1 MLTAAMV
8 VEILK
13 SSWVTCRAQPP
24 FWIRLGAR
32 LNDAQYCGMPLTS
45 VGGGLRKAGSLL
57 ARFGSCGPG
66 SLSAFGLTTL
76 TAPSGGS
83 SGLPNEAAS
92 AADAAATTAPVAL
105 AASKLRRER
114 DLRFFM
120 MGLLIGA
127 PATEVA
133 VARLMLTAGCGS

>member
-45 VGGGLRKAGSLL
+45 VGGGLRKAGMLL
-57 ARFGSCGPG
+57 ARSGFCGPG
-66 SLSAFGLTTL
+66 SVSALGLTTL

-83 SGLPNEAAS
+83 SGLPKDAAS
-92 AADAAATTAPVAL
+92 AADVATTAAPVAP
-105 AASKLRRER
+105 AASRLR
-114 DLRFFM
+114 
-120 MGLLIGA
+120 
-127 PATEVA
+127 
-133 VARLMLTAGCGS
+133 